1 MRTIR
6 VKEEAL
12 YIDQLSDIAENEAV
26 DVEVPDAYGAWWY
39 SCIPL
44 NEVREKG
51 LPLPLFVR
59 CDDVEYGMRT
69 KPTYM
74 TMNGI
79 CVWHEGFEG
88 RFRPSVDCYQLHSQ
102 FYDYDCNG

>member
-1 MRTIR
+1 MLLLMVRCLSI
-6 VKEEAL
+6 EEPNLQFEDVSYVIKSGAYRRIKDDY
-12 YIDQLSDIAENEAV
+12 YIDETTDIAENEAV
-26 DVEVPDAYGAWWY
+26 DVEVSNAYGAWWY

-69 KPTYM
+69 NQP
-74 TMNGI
+74 I
-79 CVWHEGFEG
+79 
-88 RFRPSVDCYQLHSQ
+88 
-102 FYDYDCNG
+102 